1 MPDKRHWSFDD
12 ALMLREKVFPEG
24 FAHAQTTLPS
34 GPFNPSADYETSY
47 DFVYCAN
54 KPIFNTDERCY
65 YGSLRF
71 KTEFKSDA
79 VGFSVK
85 SIRQTAQDF
94 RKERQHLQAEFTT
107 NRDELFSLKPGS
119 EWTLSTKRGKTPVM
133 DPTTAQYVGYAEKG
147 RLRNGAIEKTNATG
161 QGFRFAE
168 TGSLPVTTNWSL
180 IAAVQLLARDRQF
193 EFGCFQE
200 LERFF
205 PGHQIKFYKTI
216 EAQFGANTVA
226 LHGYVQKGPG
236 ILPQFYWVDD
246 AGRLL
251 IARFAM
257 GMLVYNA
264 NPRIEKIAAE
274 DLV

>member
-1 MPDKRHWSFDD
+1 MAEQRHWSFDD

-24 FAHAQTTLPS
+24 FAAPETTLPS
-34 GPFNPSADYETSY
+34 GPFNPAADYEASY

-54 KPIFNTDERCY
+54 KLIFNTDERCY
-65 YGSLRF
+65 YGSLRL
-71 KTEFKSDA
+71 KTEFKRAA
-79 VGFSVK
+79 VDFSVK
-85 SIRQTAQDF
+85 SIRQTGQDF
-94 RKERQHLQAEFTT
+94 RQERQHVQAEFTT
-107 NRDELFSLKPGS
+107 RNDELFSLKPGS
-119 EWTLSTKRGKTPVM
+119 EWTFLTKRSNAM
-133 DPTTAQYVGYAEKG
+133 DPTTSQYVGYAEKG
-147 RLRNGAIEKTNATG
+147 RLSNGAIEKTNAKG

-168 TGSLPVTTNWSL
+168 TGSLPVSTNWSL
-180 IAAVQLLARDRQF
+180 IAAVQLLARDRSF
-193 EFGCFQE
+193 DFGCFQE

-205 PGHQIKFYKTI
+205 PGHQIQFYKTI

-264 NPRIEKIAAE
+264 NPRLEKMAAE
-274 DLV
+274 DLA